1 MPEREIGAIGKARL
15 ETLADG
21 VFAIVLTLLVLA
33 LLDPALARVTT
44 RLFGGAAGRAPAVS
58 DR

>member
-1 MPEREIGAIGKARL
+1 MPEREIGAISKARL

-44 RLFGGAAGRAPAVS
+44 PAQLDLAS
-58 DR
+58 SSSGPRW